1 MTMERLIDELEAL
14 RKKVKVLDLDIE
26 GLSAELR
33 TKDLANT
40 NLINI
45 LRKRDEEI
53 ERLKGQRRT
62 ISDDT
67 IQKSK

>member
-33 TKDLANT
+33 TRDLANT

-62 ISDDT
+62 INDDT